1 MFVDNELNNNNRN
14 SGKNFNSNN
23 LNTFYNK
30 KENQKEENFFY
41 SKSQNTKSFDLLNN
55 NNNNNN
61 KENINVKRYLN
72 NSYNKWEDLNENIN
86 EKNSLQK
93 KVKKGASEVKNMM
106 KNALSKT
113 ISNFPETINKISP
126 FSKNNNF
133 KPENYE
139 DSFLNEN
146 NFHNSNYRNSNFN
159 DNNNYYNRNN
169 RLSSRPSSLNLFG
182 INSKDLSNSI
192 KQNENQIDI
201 NEYNLSIFVSNFEI
215 KYIGTEENIYFQID
229 LYSNLSKKEWFVER
243 KLTEFYELNL
253 IFEKYYT
260 KPPKF
265 PGSGFQR
272 LNETNEII
280 SKKEKLNEYIKEVCK
295 RPDLLTSIYCVKFLK
310 LENHYPD
317 IQLYYPLELYNL
329 HDQLILPISCGY
341 FLENANLLFVGCG
354 IPTNNLLSGL
364 FNKIKDNIPFFKKKN
379 NNEEKKVLGQFIIFN
394 IIKNYQGLIHFE
406 VLYAKPTFSEC
417 TSINY
422 YKDKNCACLGMND
435 GTVNLYKIYIN
446 ESTKE
451 SQGQFLIEAGKFV
464 SHKNKKIIGTIIN
477 FNKGYIY
484 TIAKDFSIK
493 IFELNYQT
501 LIKETFISTKL
512 LSYILF
518 DDKFE
523 RIIIGD
529 EGGNIFIVDLNND
542 PINPQTIFTFNIP
555 INNIITTIYFN
566 IDNEIMIIGTKG
578 GKVFFY
584 RIINYSL
591 KNMNYLN
598 CRIENKKIKEMDIS
612 PLVDINKIILT
623 ERGEILFALSN
634 GSVNVYYENDL
645 IPNFVID
652 AHLKNIPNIFF
663 EEERKALIT
672 LSEDKSI
679 KMVQLPVYYPDQ
691 MLKSDKYGN
700 NNKKIDNSI
709 ETLFGNNNKS
719 KNNNNDYD
727 NNTFTN
733 NNNDINDNDDFTF
746 SLNNIQIIKPPF
758 FNKDFNKRKN
768 KNEFL
773 NEEEIYSLDL
783 DGWSFGLKYNDK
795 L

>member
-1 MFVDNELNNNNRN
+1 
-14 SGKNFNSNN
+14 
-23 LNTFYNK
+23 
-30 KENQKEENFFY
+30 
-41 SKSQNTKSFDLLNN
+41 
-55 NNNNNN
+55 
-61 KENINVKRYLN
+61 
-72 NSYNKWEDLNENIN
+72 
-86 EKNSLQK
+86 
-93 KVKKGASEVKNMM
+93 
-106 KNALSKT
+106 
-113 ISNFPETINKISP
+113 
-126 FSKNNNF
+126 
-133 KPENYE
+133 
-139 DSFLNEN
+139 
-146 NFHNSNYRNSNFN
+146 
-159 DNNNYYNRNN
+159 
-169 RLSSRPSSLNLFG
+169 
-182 INSKDLSNSI
+182 
-192 KQNENQIDI
+192 
-201 NEYNLSIFVSNFEI
+201 
-215 KYIGTEENIYFQID
+215 
-229 LYSNLSKKEWFVER
+229 
-243 KLTEFYELNL
+243 
-253 IFEKYYT
+253 
-260 KPPKF
+260 
-265 PGSGFQR
+265 
-272 LNETNEII
+272 
-280 SKKEKLNEYIKEVCK
+280 
-295 RPDLLTSIYCVKFLK
+295 
-310 LENHYPD
+310 
-317 IQLYYPLELYNL
+317 
-329 HDQLILPISCGY
+329 
-341 FLENANLLFVGCG
+341 
-354 IPTNNLLSGL
+354 
-364 FNKIKDNIPFFKKKN
+364 
-379 NNEEKKVLGQFIIFN
+379 
-394 IIKNYQGLIHFE
+394 
-406 VLYAKPTFSEC
+406 
-417 TSINY
+417 
-422 YKDKNCACLGMND
+422 MND

-783 DGWSFGLKYNDK
+783 DGWSFGLKFNDK